1 MNNSEFEKCINYIFK
16 EHSYIDKALTHSS
29 FIQDKSERC
38 EKDNERLEFLGEAVF
53 DAIISEKLFIQLPHV
68 PEGKLTKLRASV
80 VCEKSLAE
88 QARRLGIGRFLKL
101 GKGEER
107 MGGRDRDSILADA
120 MEAIIG
126 AIFLDSGFDAARDFV
141 LEVFQGTIEDALSG
155 KLTKDYKTE
164 LQEKLQVNGDVKIIY
179 NTDREEGPDHDK
191 TFYVS
196 LFADGKK
203 IGNGMGKSKKEAEQ
217 NAAKYALENDGEN

>member
-1 MNNSEFEKCINYIFK
+1 MNNSEFEKRINYVFK

-29 FIQDKSERC
+29 FIQDKAERC
-38 EKDNERLEFLGEAVF
+38 EKDNERLEFLGDAVF
-53 DAIISEKLFIQLPHV
+53 DAIISENLFVKLPNV

-88 QARRLGIGRFLKL
+88 QARRLGIGNFLKL

-126 AIFLDSGFDAARDFV
+126 AIFLDRGFDAAKNFV
-141 LEVFQGTIEDALSG
+141 LDVFQGTIEAAMSG

-179 NTDREEGPDHDK
+179 NTDKEEGPDHDK

-203 IGNGMGKSKKEAEQ
+203 IGAGMGKSKKEAEQ
-217 NAAKYALENDGEN
+217 NAARYALENDGEN